1 MKRRVV
7 LSLILSLV
15 FLISCGIPNWFY
27 ISSADARISNSGT
40 SNPYTTISVNS
51 KYDLDVDV
59 FLLYTITNA
68 TETTTPTESQIKNG
82 LRSAFRTRYRI
93 NDANSNR
100 FSSNNLSSVAE
111 FEYASTE
118 QQFNLYALRP
128 NGENVPTNTGS
139 SPLFR
144 LDKSEGDS
152 SLNFRLDYSFVE
164 NGERKYLE
172 VILSDQL
179 SNNIE
184 SFELARFNLSDFSVS
199 MSQDNADDHTGVE
212 EGKYSLFILPVMY
225 ISSNSISN
233 TGYPFNNLMLVTAS
247 DFIKIEI

>member
-7 LSLILSLV
+7 LSFILSLV
-15 FLISCGIPNWFY
+15 FLTSCGVPNWFY

-40 SNPYTTISVNS
+40 LNSYTTISVNS
-51 KYDLDVDV
+51 KYDLNVDV

-128 NGENVPTNTGS
+128 NGENVPTNTGNMTMS
-139 SPLFR
+139 SPNFPTVLKKIR
-144 LDKSEGDS
+144 LMWICLAVPTKIMPSARAIICAPATVIAANI
-152 SLNFRLDYSFVE
+152 SLSRLNWRD
-164 NGERKYLE
+164 
-172 VILSDQL
+172 
-179 SNNIE
+179 
-184 SFELARFNLSDFSVS
+184 
-199 MSQDNADDHTGVE
+199 
-212 EGKYSLFILPVMY
+212 
-225 ISSNSISN
+225 
-233 TGYPFNNLMLVTAS
+233 
-247 DFIKIEI
+247 